1 MTDDYPPFRLDLG
14 GMEPDGTLSVSTV
27 ATEPRTA
34 STTRSPGLVPAVPA
48 RPDRP
53 SPSTRWSGGRVVA
66 MVVGIFL
73 LLGSLGL
80 LGGGAVALWADRTQR
95 DGAGFITSP
104 TRTFSTGT
112 YALTTEGVAI
122 RVEGPAWIPGALGT
136 IRLRVGPTDAGASVF
151 AGIGPTAE
159 VERYLRGVERGT
171 VTDPARPT
179 LRVVPGGPPTTTPGD
194 QTFWFASSLGTD
206 TRTLSW
212 TPSEGSWTV
221 VVMNPDAHPGI
232 DVRANVGATVPAL
245 PWIATGLLIAGVLF
259 LLAGT
264 ASIVLAARSGSSEGS

>member
-1 MTDDYPPFRLDLG
+1 
-14 GMEPDGTLSVSTV
+14 
-27 ATEPRTA
+27 
-34 STTRSPGLVPAVPA
+34 
-48 RPDRP
+48 
-53 SPSTRWSGGRVVA
+53 
-66 MVVGIFL
+66 
-73 LLGSLGL
+73 
-80 LGGGAVALWADRTQR
+80 
-95 DGAGFITSP
+95 
-104 TRTFSTGT
+104 
-112 YALTTEGVAI
+112 
-122 RVEGPAWIPGALGT
+122 
-136 IRLRVGPTDAGASVF
+136 
-151 AGIGPTAE
+151 
-159 VERYLRGVERGT
+159 